1 MKYQNSNSNADK
13 NSTAQVFAIA
23 FLAMIF
29 ALAMTACSKTTKP
42 TETNQAETKS
52 ADTNKTSGNNSSP
65 NSAATDSTTTS
76 GDLAGTYAVNGT
88 GADGKDYQGEMV
100 VTKRDAVHQ
109 MSWKV
114 GADSYDG
121 VAVQSGTTLA
131 AAYTT
136 GTDGKG
142 CGAVIYKI
150 NEDNSL
156 EGKWG
161 EWGVNSIGTE
171 TAAPIG
177 DLKGSVGAFNV
188 SGTNADGSSYK
199 GKLTIVKGGNDVY
212 QFAWDTGTKFVGTG
226 VKMGDYLAAGSGA
239 KQCGFVIYEVKG
251 DTLEGK
257 WGVPGSTALGTE
269 KATKQ

>member
-1 MKYQNSNSNADK
+1 MKYQNSNSNADNK
-13 NSTAQVFAIA
+13 SIAQVFATVI
-23 FLAMIF
+23 LIVISG
-29 ALAMTACSKTTKP
+29 LTMTACSNPAKP
-42 TETNQAETKS
+42 TETNKDSVKDS
-52 ADTNKTSGNNSSP
+52 APKATPKESNSKGSE
-65 NSAATDSTTTS
+65 
-76 GDLAGTYAVNGT
+76 LAGTYSVNGT
-88 GADGKDYQGEMV
+88 GVDSKSYKGELVITKQGE
-100 VTKRDAVHQ
+100 VHQ

-121 VAVQSGTTLA
+121 VAVQSGNTLA
-131 AAYTT
+131 AAYAT

-150 NEDNSL
+150 NDDNSL
-156 EGKWG
+156 KGKWG
-161 EWGVNSIGTE
+161 EWGVNEIGTE
-171 TAAPIG
+171 TAAPNG

-188 SGTNADGSSYK
+188 SGTNADGSSYQ
-199 GKLTIVKGGNDVY
+199 GKLTVTKGGNDVY

-257 WGVPGSTALGTE
+257 WGVPGSTSLGTE